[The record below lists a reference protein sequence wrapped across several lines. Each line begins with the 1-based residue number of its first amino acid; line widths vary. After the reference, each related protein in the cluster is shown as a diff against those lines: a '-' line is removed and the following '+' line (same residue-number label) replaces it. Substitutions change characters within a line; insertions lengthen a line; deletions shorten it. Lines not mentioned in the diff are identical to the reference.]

1 MSYTSYGNYNRTVR
15 ARTARIDSDGFN
27 GCDSS
32 GPLKTHLDHQDLLEQ
47 MDHQDLRS

>member
-27 GCDSS
+27 GCGTPDE
-32 GPLKTHLDHQDLLEQ
+32 GPLDHQDLQEL
-47 MDHQDLRS
+47 MD